1 MLELTLVS
9 RYKIIKELSHGGF
22 GQTFIAEDMHLPGH
36 PKCAIKLLKP
46 LDTRPEVL
54 EAAKKLF
61 DREAQTL
68 YKLGKHNQIPSLLAH
83 FEQGAEFYLAQ
94 EFIEGQVLSEEI
106 LPGMKLSESYVIR
119 MLKDLLQILE
129 FVHREGVIHR
139 DIKPANLIRRFS
151 DDRLVL
157 IDFGAVKEASI
168 QRLDPQGHT
177 CSTIAV
183 GTYGYMPNEQ
193 ANGRPKYA
201 SDIYA
206 AGMLAI
212 HALTGTSP
220 NQLPEEYETGEVVWR
235 NLVPSISSELADV
248 LDKMSR
254 SHFAQRYQSASE
266 ALVAL
271 EKVPMPIAATV
282 PPTVVPTL
290 APTVLPAHHLIP
302 DISAPQQPFSP
313 AIPPVTEPIATRVP
327 PTKLQPQVT
336 APETLVNGNN
346 GNNGNGA
353 ANVQAAKPF
362 YQQQQP
368 RPLNSNDPTLKLK
381 PKPAASKFNK
391 QFVLLGVG
399 AVAISG
405 AIASYVFVQN
415 EGDKRLLASLEQV
428 KTSKNAGNF
437 SQCIEGARSIPEN
450 TRYGKDAQTLLSECQ
465 KSQVDTQAKVLLTQA
480 LKLSKENK
488 LEEAIASASKINP
501 NNSSYAEAQ
510 KLLGQWSETVLQI
523 ATKKFQEQGK
533 TKEAIALVKSIPP
546 STPNGKKAQELVAK
560 WQTQANADDLAL
572 KAADKA
578 LKEGKWKEA
587 IASSNKVKTAFWK
600 KQTEPIIQ
608 KANAALNPAPIAAPV
623 QAAQPE
629 SAYVAPAPVYREP
642 APAPVYRE
650 PEPAYVA
657 PPPPPRYTPPEADSL
672 PAPSKG
678 N

>member
-106 LPGMKLSESYVIR
+106 QPGMKLSESYVIQ
-119 MLKDLLQILE
+119 MLKDLLQILD

-139 DIKPANLIRRFS
+139 DIKPSNLIRRFS

-193 ANGRPKYA
+193 ANGRPKFA
-201 SDIYA
+201 SDIYS

-212 HALTGTSP
+212 QALTGISP
-220 NQLPEEYETGEVVWR
+220 NQLPEDYETGEVVWR
-235 NLVPSISSELADV
+235 DRTPSISPELADF
-248 LDKMSR
+248 LDKMVR

-271 EKVPMPIAATV
+271 QKVPVPIVTTVAPTILPAQPAIPNISAPLQPLSPPNTPATV
-282 PPTVVPTL
+282 PLANPT
-290 APTVLPAHHLIP
+290 
-302 DISAPQQPFSP
+302 
-313 AIPPVTEPIATRVP
+313 P
-327 PTKLQPQVT
+327 PTSIQPQVT
-336 APETLVNGNN
+336 TPVASL
-346 GNNGNGA
+346 NGA
-353 ANVQAAKPF
+353 AIGGIA
-362 YQQQQP
+362 QP
-368 RPLNSNDPTLKLK
+368 VYHHPQHLISNDPTLKLQ
-381 PKPAASKFNK
+381 PKPAPFKFNK
-391 QFVLLGVG
+391 RAILLAVG
-399 AVAISG
+399 GMAIGG
-405 AIASYVFVQN
+405 AIGGYVFVQN
-415 EGDKRLLASLEQV
+415 EADRRLLASLEQV
-428 KTSKNAGNF
+428 KAAKNSGNF
-437 SQCIEGARSIPEN
+437 TQCIEGAKSIPVN
-450 TRYGKDAQTLLSECQ
+450 SRYGKDAETLLNDCQ
-465 KSQVDTQAKVLLTQA
+465 TAQTDTQAKALLAQA
-480 LKLSKENK
+480 QKLAKENK
-488 LEEAIASASKINP
+488 LEEAIATASKISS
-501 NNSSYAEAQ
+501 NSSSYGEAQ
-510 KLLGQWSETVLQI
+510 KLLGQWSENVLQI
-523 ATKKFQEQGK
+523 ATKRFQEQGK
-533 TKEAIALVKSIPP
+533 TKEAIALIKAIP
-546 STPNGKKAQELVAK
+546 SNSPNGKKAQELEAQ
-560 WQTQANADDLAL
+560 WQAQANADEVAL

-587 IASSNKVKTAFWK
+587 IAASNKVKTAFWK

-608 KANAALNPAPIAAPV
+608 KANAALNPAPAPAPVAAPV
-623 QAAQPE
+623 QATQPE
-629 SAYVAPAPVYREP
+629 PAYVAPAPVYQ

-650 PEPAYVA
+650 PEPAYV
-657 PPPPPRYTPPEADSL
+657 PPPQPRYTPPEIDSL

>member
-1 MLELTLVS
+1 MLEITLVS

-36 PKCAIKLLKP
+36 PKCAIKQLKP
-46 LDTRPEVL
+46 IDTRPTVL
-54 EAAKKLF
+54 DAAKKLF

-106 LPGMKLSESYVIR
+106 QPGMKLSESYVIQ
-119 MLKDLLQILE
+119 MMQDLLQILD
-129 FVHREGVIHR
+129 FVHQEGVIHR

-151 DDRLVL
+151 DNRLVL

-193 ANGRPKYA
+193 ANGRPKFA

-206 AGMLAI
+206 VGMLAVQ
-212 HALTGTSP
+212 ALTGISP
-220 NQLPEEYETGEVVWR
+220 NQLPEDYETGEAVWR
-235 NLVPSISSELADV
+235 DRAPSISPELGDV
-248 LDKMSR
+248 LDKMVR
-254 SHFAQRYQSASE
+254 SHFAQRYQSASD
-266 ALVAL
+266 ALAAL
-271 EKVPMPIAATV
+271 QKVPVPIAAMVAPTILPEQAAIPSISANISANISAPPQPLPPLPRPPATEPLPQQQPPISPTNIQPEITTV
-282 PPTVVPTL
+282 PPTSL
-290 APTVLPAHHLIP
+290 
-302 DISAPQQPFSP
+302 S
-313 AIPPVTEPIATRVP
+313 R
-327 PTKLQPQVT
+327 
-336 APETLVNGNN
+336 
-346 GNNGNGA
+346 NGA
-353 ANVQAAKPF
+353 VIGEATQPI
-362 YQQQQP
+362 YQRPQP
-368 RPLNSNDPTLKLK
+368 LISNDPTIKLQ
-381 PKPAASKFNK
+381 PKPAPFKFNK
-391 QFVLLGVG
+391 QLIWLTVG
-399 AVAISG
+399 GVAISG

-415 EGDKRLLASLEQV
+415 EADKRLLASLEQV

-437 SQCIEGARSIPEN
+437 SQCIEGAKSISVSS
-450 TRYGKDAQTLLSECQ
+450 RYGKDAETLLSECQ
-465 KSQVDTQAKVLLTQA
+465 TAQTDTQAKVFLTQA
-480 LKLSKENK
+480 QKLAKENK
-488 LEEAIASASKINP
+488 LEEAIAAASKV
-501 NNSSYAEAQ
+501 SSDSSSHGEAQ
-510 KLLGQWSETVLQI
+510 KLLGKWSENVVEM

-533 TKEAIALVKSIPP
+533 TKEAIALIKAIP
-546 STPNGKKAQELVAK
+546 SNSPNGKKAQELATA
-560 WQTQANADDLAL
+560 WQAQANADEVAL

-608 KANAALNPAPIAAPV
+608 KANAALNPAPAPIAAPVAAPV
-623 QAAQPE
+623 QATQPE
-629 SAYVAPAPVYREP
+629 PAYVAPAPVYR

-650 PEPAYVA
+650 PEPAYV
-657 PPPPPRYTPPEADSL
+657 PPPAPRYNPPEVENL

>member
-1 MLELTLVS
+1 MLEITLVS
-9 RYKIIKELSHGGF
+9 RYKIVKELSHGGF

-46 LDTRPEVL
+46 MDTRPEVL
-54 EAAKKLF
+54 EAAKRLF

-83 FEQGAEFYLAQ
+83 FEQGMEFYLAQ

-106 LPGMKLSESYVIR
+106 QPGMKLSESYVIQ
-119 MLKDLLQILE
+119 MLKDLLQVLD

-139 DIKPANLIRRFS
+139 DIKPSNLIRRFS

-193 ANGRPKYA
+193 ANGRPKFA

-212 HALTGTSP
+212 QALTGIPP
-220 NQLPEEYETGEVVWR
+220 NQLPEDYETGEVVWR
-235 NLVPSISSELADV
+235 DRVPSISPELADF
-248 LDKMSR
+248 LDKMVR

-266 ALVAL
+266 ALLALQIVPVPIVA
-271 EKVPMPIAATV
+271 
-282 PPTVVPTL
+282 TL
-290 APTVLPAHHLIP
+290 APTILPVHHLIP
-302 DISAPQQPFSP
+302 DISTPLQPP
-313 AIPPVTEPIATRVP
+313 PPPNPPVTEPIAIPTRIP
-327 PTKLQPQVT
+327 PQVT
-336 APETLVNGNN
+336 TPDTSL
-346 GNNGNGA
+346 NGNGA
-353 ANVQAAKPF
+353 VKVQAATQPF
-362 YQQQQP
+362 YQKPQP
-368 RPLNSNDPTLKLK
+368 LISNDPTLKLK
-381 PKPAASKFNK
+381 PKPTPFKFN
-391 QFVLLGVG
+391 QRLILLAVG
-399 AVAISG
+399 GIAISG
-405 AIASYVFVQN
+405 AIGSYVFIQN
-415 EGDKRLLASLEQV
+415 EADRRLLASLEQV
-428 KTSKNAGNF
+428 KTSKNAGDF
-437 SQCIEGARSIPEN
+437 PQCIEGAKSIPTN
-450 TRYGKDAQTLLSECQ
+450 SRFGKDAQTLLSECQ
-465 KSQVDTQAKVLLTQA
+465 SAQTNAQAKALLAQA
-480 LKLSKENK
+480 QKLAKENK
-488 LEEAIASASKINP
+488 LEEAIAAVSKINS
-501 NNSSYAEAQ
+501 NSSSYGEAQ

-533 TKEAIALVKSIPP
+533 VKEAIALIKAIPP
-546 STPNGKKAQELVAK
+546 NSPNGKKAQELAAQ
-560 WQTQANADDLAL
+560 WQAQANADEVAL

-608 KANAALNPAPIAAPV
+608 KANAALNPAPTPAPVAAPV
-623 QAAQPE
+623 QATQPE
-629 SAYVAPAPVYREP
+629 PAYVAPVPAPVYQ

-650 PEPAYVA
+650 PEPAYV
-657 PPPPPRYTPPEADSL
+657 PPPAPRYTPPEVDSL

>member
-1 MLELTLVS
+1 MLGITLVS

-22 GQTFIAEDMHLPGH
+22 GQTFIAEDLHLPGH
-36 PKCAIKLLKP
+36 PKCAIKQLKP
-46 LDTRPEVL
+46 IDTRPEVL

-94 EFIEGQVLSEEI
+94 EFIEGRVLSEEI
-106 LPGMKLSESYVIR
+106 QPSLKLSESYVIQ
-119 MLKDLLQILE
+119 MMQDLLQILD

-139 DIKPANLIRRFS
+139 DIKPSNLIRRFS

-157 IDFGAVKEASI
+157 IDFGAVKESSI

-177 CSTIAV
+177 CSTIVV

-193 ANGRPKYA
+193 ANGRPKFA

-206 AGMLAI
+206 VGMLAVQ
-212 HALTGTSP
+212 ALTGISP
-220 NQLPEEYETGEVVWR
+220 NQLPEDYETGEAVWR
-235 NLVPSISSELADV
+235 DRAPSISPELGDV
-248 LDKMSR
+248 LDKMVR

-271 EKVPMPIAATV
+271 QKVPVPIAAMV
-282 PPTVVPTL
+282 
-290 APTVLPAHHLIP
+290 APTILPEQATIP
-302 DISAPQQPFSP
+302 SILANISANISAPPQPLPPLSRPP
-313 AIPPVTEPIATRVP
+313 A
-327 PTKLQPQVT
+327 T
-336 APETLVNGNN
+336 APL
-346 GNNGNGA
+346 A
-353 ANVQAAKPF
+353 
-362 YQQQQP
+362 QQQP
-368 RPLNSNDPTLKLK
+368 PIPSTSIQPEITTVPATSLSQNGAVIGETTQPIYQRPQPLISSDPTVKLK
-381 PKPAASKFNK
+381 PKPVPFKFNK
-391 QFVLLGVG
+391 QLIWLTVG
-399 AVAISG
+399 GVAISG

-428 KTSKNAGNF
+428 KTAKNAGNF
-437 SQCIEGARSIPEN
+437 SQCIEGAKSIPISS
-450 TRYGKDAQTLLSECQ
+450 RYGKDAETLLSECQ
-465 KSQVDTQAKVLLTQA
+465 TAQTDTQAKVFLTQA
-480 LKLSKENK
+480 QKLAKENK
-488 LEEAIASASKINP
+488 LEEAIAAASKVSP
-501 NNSSYAEAQ
+501 NSSSHGEAQ
-510 KLLGQWSETVLQI
+510 KLLGQWSENVVQI

-533 TKEAIALVKSIPP
+533 TKEAIALIKAIP
-546 STPNGKKAQELVAK
+546 SNSPNGKKAQELATA
-560 WQTQANADDLAL
+560 WQAQANADEVAL

-578 LKEGKWKEA
+578 LKEGKWKDA

-608 KANAALNPAPIAAPV
+608 KANAALNPAPAPAPVAAPV
-623 QAAQPE
+623 QATQPE
-629 SAYVAPAPVYREP
+629 PAYVEPAPVYR

-657 PPPPPRYTPPEADSL
+657 PPPPRYNPPEVENL